1 MIIETVLIAD
11 LVLDPRN
18 ARKHDGKN
26 LQAIAE
32 SLKQFGQRKPIVVWG
47 ETVVAG
53 NGTLVAAK
61 SLGWTEITVARVPD
75 DWTADQVKAYALAD
89 NRSAELAEWDEQVL
103 AAQLL
108 ELTEAEFDVE
118 LLGFEIPAEPLAD
131 VVEDEIPDQVE
142 PKAKLGQVWQLGK
155 HRVMCGDSTSV
166 DDVAKL
172 MRGDVADLIH
182 ADPPYGMGKEKDG
195 VENDNLYAD
204 KLDKFQM
211 QWFQAFRPHVAD
223 NAGVYIWGNPEDL
236 WRLWYVG
243 GLKDF
248 ERITFR
254 NEIVWEQEG
263 VSWGK
268 DGMSNLRQYANMG
281 ERCLFLM
288 LGEQGFNNNSD
299 NYWEG
304 WDSIRFYLNSEMDK
318 LGGRSNWKLA
328 LGNQMGSHYFTKS
341 QWTFPTKEAYEKLQQ
356 FAKGKGFKREYDELK
371 REYDELKREY
381 DELKREFYS
390 TRTYFDSGH
399 EQMHDIWK
407 YDRVKGDDRQGHATP
422 KPVEM
427 MARVMRSS
435 LPAGGLCVEPFGG
448 SGSTLI
454 GAEQTG
460 RVCYT
465 MELTPA
471 YVDVIIARWEKLT
484 GKQAQL
490 IEG

>member
-1 MIIETVLIAD
+1 MNVDVVLIDD
-11 LVLDPRN
+11 LELDPNN
-18 ARKHDGKN
+18 ARRHSKKN
-26 LQAIAE
+26 LDAIAA
-32 SLKQFGQRKPIVVWG
+32 SLERFGQRKPIVVWRNR
-47 ETVVAG
+47 VVAG
-53 NGTLVAAK
+53 NGTLVAAR
-61 SLGWTEITVARVPD
+61 SLGWREISVARCPD
-75 DWTADQVKAYALAD
+75 DWSVDKVTAYALAD
-89 NRSAELAEWDEQVL
+89 NRSAELAVWDEQVL
-103 AAQLL
+103 TEQLKQL
-108 ELTEAEFDVE
+108 ELADWDVE
-118 LLGFEIPAEPLAD
+118 ALGFDATVEPLQD
-131 VVEDEIPDQVE
+131 VVEDEIPEQVE
-142 PKAKLGQVWQLGK
+142 PKSKLGDVWKLGK
-155 HRVMCGDSTSV
+155 HRVMCGDSTNV

-254 NEIVWEQEG
+254 NEIVWSKPG
-263 VSWGK
+263 
-268 DGMSNLRQYANMG
+268 GMGIGSEAHRSYAVTT

-288 LGEQGFNNNSD
+288 LGEQGFNNNAD

-304 WDSIRFYLNSEMDK
+304 FEPIRNYLKTEREK
-318 LGGRSNWKLA
+318 LGWNNKIVADFFGFHPRMADHWFS
-328 LGNQMGSHYFTKS
+328 QS
-341 QWTFPTKEAYEKLQQ
+341 QWSFPQKEQYERLQRE
-356 FAKGKGFKREYDELK
+356 AKYDGFK

-390 TRTYFDSGH
+390 TRSYFDNA
-399 EQMHDIWK
+399 HDNMTEVWA
-407 YDRVKGDDRQGHATP
+407 YGRVHGEDRHGHATP
-422 KPVEM
+422 KPIEA

-435 LPAGGLCVEPFGG
+435 LPNGGLCVEPFGG

-484 GKQAQL
+484 GQTAEL

>member
-1 MIIETVLIAD
+1 
-11 LVLDPRN
+11 
-18 ARKHDGKN
+18 
-26 LQAIAE
+26 LQ
-32 SLKQFGQRKPIVVWG
+32 
-47 ETVVAG
+47 
-53 NGTLVAAK
+53 
-61 SLGWTEITVARVPD
+61 
-75 DWTADQVKAYALAD
+75 
-89 NRSAELAEWDEQVL
+89 
-103 AAQLL
+103 
-108 ELTEAEFDVE
+108 
-118 LLGFEIPAEPLAD
+118 D
-131 VVEDEIPDQVE
+131 VVEDEIPEQVE
-142 PKAKLGQVWQLGK
+142 PKSKLGDVWQLGK

-172 MRGDVADLIH
+172 MRGDVANLIH

-195 VENDNLYAD
+195 VKNDNLYAD

-223 NAGVYIWGNPEDL
+223 NAGVYIWGNAEDL
-236 WRLWYVG
+236 WRLWYLG

-254 NEIVWEQEG
+254 NEIVWSKYIEG
-263 VSWGK
+263 SMKPTKIEMMRSYV
-268 DGMSNLRQYANMG
+268 NYT

-288 LGEQGFNNNSD
+288 LGEQGFNNNAD
-299 NYWEG
+299 NYWDG
-304 WDSIRFYLNSEMDK
+304 WDSIRNYLNGEMDK
-318 LGGRSNWKLA
+318 CGGRSNWTNA
-328 LGNQMGSHYFTKS
+328 LGNQMGGHYFTKS

-356 FAKGKGFKREYDELK
+356 FAEGKGF
-371 REYDELKREY
+371 KREY

-390 TRTYFDSGH
+390 TRSFFDNT
-399 EQMHDIWK
+399 HDNMTDTWIFPSVK
-407 YDRVKGDDRQGHATP
+407 NEDRHGHATP

-435 LPAGGLCVEPFGG
+435 LPDGGLCVEPFGG

-484 GKQAQL
+484 GQTAEL
-490 IEG
+490 ITD